1 MFEKLKRNT
10 VQVARPR
17 PQMVHGIEIKK
28 QPVGRYFEVMDRAG
42 GMVGELL
49 GAAFPDQT
57 PRQILEDLTK
67 LTPDGLKALAMR
79 LFGLLPRK
87 LVEILREIVGA
98 QDNPAWDELTP
109 AEMTAVVKAFWQLN
123 DMTDFFTNA
132 RSATQQLLKQ
142 KQTADTGSNG

>member
-17 PQMVHGIEIKK
+17 AQVIHGIEIKK

-42 GMVGELL
+42 GIVVELL
-49 GAAFPDQT
+49 EAAFPGQT
-57 PRQILEDLTK
+57 PRSILEDLTRM
-67 LTPDGLKALAMR
+67 TPEGLKALAVR

-109 AEMTAVVKAFWQLN
+109 AEMTQVVKAFWQLN
-123 DMTDFFTNA
+123 DLTDFFMSA
-132 RSATQQLLKQ
+132 RSAAQQLLKQ
-142 KQTADTGSNG
+142 KTADTGSND

>member
-1 MFEKLKRNT
+1 MFRKKANT

-17 PQMVHGIEIKK
+17 AQVVHGIEIKK
-28 QPVGRYFEVMDRAG
+28 QPVGRYFEVMDRVG
-42 GMVGELL
+42 GIVMELL
-49 GAAFPDQT
+49 GAAFPGQT
-57 PRQILEDLTK
+57 PKQILEELTR
-67 LTPDGLKALAMR
+67 LTPEGLKAMAAR

-123 DMTDFFTNA
+123 DLTDFFTSA
-132 RSATQQLLKQ
+132 RSAAQQLLRKP
-142 KQTADTGSNG
+142 TADTGSNA